1 MLVWTNNG
9 SYNAYHGS
17 TYGSYRLPY
26 PLVNVYIAIEAMA
39 IEIVDLPIKH
49 GDFPVRYVAVYR
61 RVLTSH
67 GPMATSHVSKR
78 HKRYRRRSSRRA
90 TRPERLCF
98 WARIQRT
105 SSAAPWMVEEKPW
118 PICSMVLVYMLTW
131 LGYIDGIHVT
141 IYSSTMDPMG
151 DELVI

>member
-49 GDFPVRYVAVYR
+49 GDFPVRYVAVPAGG
-61 RVLTSH
+61 LL
-67 GPMATSHVSKR
+67 G
-78 HKRYRRRSSRRA
+78 RSAFVFGRGSSVHRQL
-90 TRPERLCF
+90 RLG
-98 WARIQRT
+98 WWRKNHDPY
-105 SSAAPWMVEEKPW
+105 APWCW
-118 PICSMVLVYMLTW
+118 YIC
-131 LGYIDGIHVT
+131 
-141 IYSSTMDPMG
+141 
-151 DELVI
+151 